1 MYNDIKSI
9 QNPSA
14 ANRFTNF
21 KLHYMKTL
29 LKISLAFII
38 FISYNNLFASGWQQK
53 LDLINSSDRANN
65 SEIEMMPNGNCIIAS
80 SFAQPWDSSIY
91 LHQYK
96 KEDGELLL
104 FNINHIPIK
113 NAQKIH
119 AIKYISSI
127 QQYILIYEEYIPNG
141 ISGMYYQIIESFEPF
156 TISPKHLLYAFT
168 NTDLYSQKL
177 VVSETDSSIEA
188 GFTMIYFDNVNNRAS
203 DTVSFHK
210 ISIAFSNT
218 DTVAQSA
225 VVIIPQQYNSASIQY
240 AQYTMRKVQNDY
252 ILNLSNLDTL
262 NRYVAKLI
270 TIHDDLS
277 WDSAAVYY
285 PDGFISPQLLS
296 NGNLLVKNNFRGTQN
311 GNDGFTTTDGI

>member
-1 MYNDIKSI
+1 
-9 QNPSA
+9 
-14 ANRFTNF
+14 
-21 KLHYMKTL
+21 
-29 LKISLAFII
+29 
-38 FISYNNLFASGWQQK
+38 
-53 LDLINSSDRANN
+53 
-65 SEIEMMPNGNCIIAS
+65 
-80 SFAQPWDSSIY
+80 
-91 LHQYK
+91 
-96 KEDGELLL
+96 
-104 FNINHIPIK
+104 
-113 NAQKIH
+113 
-119 AIKYISSI
+119 
-127 QQYILIYEEYIPNG
+127 
-141 ISGMYYQIIESFEPF
+141 
-156 TISPKHLLYAFT
+156 
-168 NTDLYSQKL
+168 
-177 VVSETDSSIEA
+177 
-188 GFTMIYFDNVNNRAS
+188 MIYFDNVNNRAS